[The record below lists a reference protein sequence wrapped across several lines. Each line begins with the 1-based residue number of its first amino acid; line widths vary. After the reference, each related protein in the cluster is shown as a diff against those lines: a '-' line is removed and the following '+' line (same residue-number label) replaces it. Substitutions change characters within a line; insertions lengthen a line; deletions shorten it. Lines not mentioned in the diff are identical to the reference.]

1 LVFICKLVLE
11 ICDLNECDRKE
22 AVGNLAWI
30 MKKLCL
36 KTSGAEKQNSLPLPF
51 EMDGWRKTICFV

>member
-1 LVFICKLVLE
+1 
-11 ICDLNECDRKE
+11 
-22 AVGNLAWI
+22 

-51 EMDGWRKTICFV
+51 EMDGWRKTICFAYSGCQKTFRIQTFFSTTTYAAIPSLAIL